1 MKFSMLILITD
12 IIFVIVC
19 FSSKTPQF
27 NFEKAIR
34 MSTDVL
40 IRFLHLSGRA
50 YVAQCFG
57 YSSFCS
63 F

>member
-1 MKFSMLILITD
+1 MLIIIAD
-12 IIFVIVC
+12 VIFVIAC
-19 FSSKTPQF
+19 FSSEMPWL
-27 NFEKAIR
+27 NFEKAFR
-34 MSTDVL
+34 LSTDVL
-40 IRFLHLSGRA
+40 ICFLHLSGRA